1 MKDICYISL
10 KKMCAAAFALAAL
23 AAAGAAA
30 PDYMVVDLRAW
41 KTARFFP
48 SAEKLPG
55 GGVSNPLY
63 KKDYIAFRKI
73 PKKDWYIAM
82 NEITA
87 EQASLVTGVVK
98 GRVTRDGVIKAL
110 RERTGLSVEPA
121 TAALPSFE
129 KFNPVVPAREA
140 AQMFS
145 REAKRAAR
153 DEKALTWLSGK
164 AGVCADFSSGAPSDA
179 AAFAARMAAL
189 RPDYVALRMGDVDAA
204 APFVSALAAKKIPA
218 MIVAKA
224 SMPVGDISSASR
236 KFGKDVFA
244 WWFDDASAQSGFT
257 SVEAD
262 AAAAAAREGNPDAL
276 IAFNPGEKHLHK
288 WFETSDFTAG
298 EVKSPFVYTCFGP
311 SVAGRQWHALVRL
324 GADAQAEDCRYDD
337 SAWTPWARQVTA
349 AGGAVTFTVKG
360 SAAGLAQEQE
370 RQLARIMK
378 SMRRA
383 APARKE
389 TPALASASAGRVLRV
404 DSAKGSDEGDGS
416 ALRPFKTIERAQ
428 RAVQEIVSGDNVPA
442 GGVTVEV
449 SGLFDFAVG
458 GGVDFGPEDGGPSSD
473 KPVVWTAG
481 ADGAL
486 FTGAFRLPASGFKP
500 VSDAA
505 TLARIRESARGKV
518 LVFDLKTVGIPMLGG
533 FQPQFVQWDGME
545 LFADGKV
552 QTVARYPD
560 KGWLEIEQ
568 VYDRGV
574 PRAETRD
581 EARTTHADHPGSFQ
595 FTDPEHLR
603 WDVSKGVYLKGYWCH
618 DWASE
623 TLRVAKIEQA
633 GRRVTLEGIH
643 RYGIGSSSKWVKQKR
658 RYMAYNFLE
667 VLDSPGEWFID
678 HDTRLLYYYPP
689 SPMPSDIALSYRE
702 DPIVRVKGA
711 KNLVVKNWRFKWSQ
725 GNAVSVSGC
734 EDVTLDGLDVSWLA
748 RGAISVNGGER
759 CTVANCMVAQIG
771 GGGVSVN
778 GGSRHSLTPCNHRV
792 TGCEVHHCGRLSRC
806 HGPCL
811 AVSGCGVRVDHN
823 ELHDSPYIVF
833 NYTGN
838 DHVIEFN
845 EVYCAMMEGAD
856 GGGLYTG
863 RDWSS
868 QGNVLRYNYFHHF
881 GQEGVKWE
889 AERGMETDYEP
900 TTETVMVMGVYL
912 DDCDSGDSISNNVF
926 FKAGWAMFV
935 GGGRD
940 NKVHNN
946 LFADCTSALHLDT
959 RGETWN
965 PGLDPTADPNGN
977 DGWNLAAKLAQWNY
991 KEEPWASR
999 YPNLAKYLVD
1009 SPKSPIGT
1017 EYVGNVA
1024 IACREFFKHDK
1035 RALELVKTRL
1045 RFEGNRSFSPQ
1056 NKADEKAFPQDDRL
1070 ERARVVLGSNKR
1082 LEKMAATNPLAIPVD
1097 PNFRR
1102 MCPEFPE
1109 IPVGEIGRKGVK

>member
-1 MKDICYISL
+1 MFKL
-10 KKMCAAAFALAAL
+10 KATIAVAAMSAAAC
-23 AAAGAAA
+23 AAA

-41 KTARFFP
+41 KTARFYQ
-48 SAEKLPG
+48 SADKLPG

-63 KKDYIAFRKI
+63 KTDYIAFRKI
-73 PKKDWYIAM
+73 PRKDWYIAM
-82 NEITA
+82 NEVTPA
-87 EQASLVTGVVK
+87 QASLVTGTAN
-98 GRVTRDGVIKAL
+98 GNPTRADVIKAMG
-110 RERTGLSVEPA
+110 ERTGLSVEPA
-121 TAALPSFE
+121 TVALPSFE

-145 REAKRAAR
+145 RAARRAAAG
-153 DEKALTWLSGK
+153 EKPPTWLSGK
-164 AGVCADFSSGAPSDA
+164 VGVCVDFTGGAPADA
-179 AAFAARMAAL
+179 AAFAARISAIG
-189 RPDYVALRMGDVDAA
+189 PDYVALRTAGELEAA
-204 APFVSALAAKKIPA
+204 EPLVSALAAKK
-218 MIVAKA
+218 
-224 SMPVGDISSASR
+224 MPVMMVAQARTSAAAVSAASR
-236 KFGKDVFA
+236 RFGKSVFA
-244 WWFDDASAQSGFT
+244 WWFDGASAESGYT
-257 SVEAD
+257 SDLAEKCAD
-262 AAAAAAREGNPDAL
+262 AARAGNAEAL
-276 IAFNPGEKHLHK
+276 VAFNPGEKRLHA
-288 WFETSDFTAG
+288 WFKASDFTAG

-311 SVAGRQWHALVRL
+311 LVAGSQWHAFVRL

-337 SAWTPWARQVTA
+337 SAWMPWMRETTE
-349 AGGAVTFTVKG
+349 AGGAVTLVAKG
-360 SAAGLAQEQE
+360 SAAGMAPEQE
-370 RQLARIMK
+370 KQLARMMK
-378 SMRRA
+378 SFRRA
-383 APARKE
+383 GLARRRQDA
-389 TPALASASAGRVLRV
+389 PALASASSGRVLRV
-404 DSAKGSDEGDGS
+404 DSAKGKDDGNGS
-416 ALRPFKTIERAQ
+416 SLRPFRTIERAKK
-428 RAVQEIVSGDNVPA
+428 AVRDILAGDVPA

-449 SGLFDFAVG
+449 TGRFDLAAG
-458 GGVDFGPEDGGPSSD
+458 DGVDFGSDDGGPSPD

-481 ADGAL
+481 EGGAL
-486 FTGAFRLPASGFKP
+486 FTGAFRLPAAGFKP
-500 VSDAA
+500 VSDKE
-505 TLARIRESARGKV
+505 TLARIREPARGKV
-518 LVFDLKTVGIPMLGG
+518 LVFDLQTAGVPALGG
-533 FQPQFVQWDGME
+533 FQAQFVQWDGME

-574 PRAETRD
+574 PRTETRD

-595 FTDPEHLR
+595 FSDPEHLR

-623 TLRVAKIEQA
+623 TLRVAKIESA
-633 GRRVTLEGIH
+633 GRRVTLEGVH

-678 HDTRLLYYYPP
+678 HEKRLLYYYPP
-689 SPMPSDIALSYRE
+689 SPMPADIALSYRE
-702 DPIVRVKGA
+702 DPIVSVKNA
-711 KNLVVKNWRFKWSQ
+711 KNLVIRNWRFKWSQ

-734 EDVTLDGLDVSWLA
+734 KDVVLDGLDASWFA
-748 RGAISVNGGER
+748 RGAISVHGGAR
-759 CTVANCMVAQIG
+759 CTVANCSVSQIG
-771 GGGVSVN
+771 GGGVTVS
-778 GGSRHSLTPCNHRV
+778 GGSRKTLTPCAHRV
-792 TGCEVHHCGRLSRC
+792 TGCEIHHCGRLSRC

-811 AVSGCGVRVDHN
+811 AISGCGVRVDHN

-838 DHVIEFN
+838 DHVIEYN

-889 AERGMETDYEP
+889 AERGLETDYEP

-965 PGLDPTADPNGN
+965 PGLDPNADPNGN

-999 YPNLAKYLVD
+999 YPNLAKYLTD

-1056 NKADEKAFPQDDRL
+1056 NKADEKAFPQDDRS

-1082 LEKMAATNPLAIPVD
+1082 LEKQAVSNPLSIPGD
-1097 PNFRR
+1097 PSFRR
-1102 MCPEFPE
+1102 VCPDFPE
-1109 IPVGEIGRKGVK
+1109 IPVSEIGRKGAGR